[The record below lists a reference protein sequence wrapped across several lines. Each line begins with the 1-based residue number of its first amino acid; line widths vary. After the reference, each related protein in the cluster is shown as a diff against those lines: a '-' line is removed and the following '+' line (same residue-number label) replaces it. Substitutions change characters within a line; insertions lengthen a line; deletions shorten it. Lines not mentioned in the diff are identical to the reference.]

1 MVNQIELYIV
11 DKLSIGFCTQFMTES
26 LNKKKLAKCEL
37 YREEAYQMMNTMQL
51 LIRTQRKLPNPTQ
64 DQLRAKEVLEKIRV
78 VIAEYMVAIGKNLEM
93 KTIFEVQQKLAE
105 DLSIA

>member
-37 YREEAYQMMNTMQL
+37 YREEAY
-51 LIRTQRKLPNPTQ
+51 
-64 DQLRAKEVLEKIRV
+64 
-78 VIAEYMVAIGKNLEM
+78 
-93 KTIFEVQQKLAE
+93 
-105 DLSIA
+105 